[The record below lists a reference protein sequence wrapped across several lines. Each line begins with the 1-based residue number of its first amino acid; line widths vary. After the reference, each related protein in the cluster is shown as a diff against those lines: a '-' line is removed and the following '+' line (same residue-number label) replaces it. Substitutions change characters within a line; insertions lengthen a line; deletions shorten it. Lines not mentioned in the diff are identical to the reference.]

1 MRVNARLLESSGM
14 SNDGAKSSG
23 SGRNIGDVV
32 AGRYRITGVVG
43 KGAMGAVYAAEH
55 TATSQRVALKF
66 MIVGDDE
73 DKEFIARFE
82 QEAKVMAGLRSTNTI
97 RIYDFGRT
105 DDGALFMAMELLVGK
120 PLDKHIRDL
129 AREGKA
135 MTEQDAGRMTSQI
148 LRSLTE
154 AHGLGLVHRDMKP
167 GNVFLNDDGG
177 DDVIAKVLDFGL
189 ARVGNSALTNV
200 GRIMGTPAYMAPEQW
215 QGAGVTPVADLYAVG
230 CMMYA
235 MVTGDPPYQAG
246 DNVLSL
252 MHKHVTEAIPD
263 PRATARVRLS
273 EGFVAVMTKA
283 MAKKPGDRYQDAK
296 AMRQAIEAV
305 LGGSWTSHTNLG
317 TATKADATSPYLAD
331 SQPKLSESQRA
342 VVRAQSGATADS
354 ETIAGDMQTAVR
366 KSQTNLG
373 HTHDSS
379 AEATIAAPAPGH
391 QSNVSVA
398 NGSNAGVAA
407 RSATFVGEPGST
419 DAAAAAPAAKPKTGL
434 IIGALA
440 GVVALAAGGW
450 FATRPAPTAPTT
462 TAVAPSAPAATADP
476 VAAPGSQPLAAAP
489 AQPAPAQPAPAA
501 AAPAPAAVP
510 APPSA
515 VAPTAADAGSA
526 QPAAAPT
533 PGPDAGPT
541 AAAPTEAAKPVAPP
555 KPKAPKPSAPKKKAQ
570 GYETVD

>member
-1 MRVNARLLESSGM
+1 MSS
-14 SNDGAKSSG
+14 DGAKASA

-32 AGRYRITGVVG
+32 VGRYRITGVVG

-55 TATSQRVALKF
+55 TATGQKVALKF

-97 RIYDFGRT
+97 RIYDFGRA

-120 PLDKHIRDL
+120 PLDKHVRDL

-135 MTEQDAGRMTSQI
+135 MTEQEAGRLTVQI

-215 QGAGVTPVADLYAVG
+215 QGAAVTPPADLYAVG
-230 CMMYA
+230 CMMHA

-252 MHKHVTEAIPD
+252 MHKHCTEDIPD
-263 PRATARVRLS
+263 PRLTARVRLS
-273 EGFVAVMTKA
+273 EGYVAVMTKA
-283 MAKKPGDRYQDAK
+283 MAKKAADRYQDAK

-317 TATKADATSPYLAD
+317 TAPKGDVTSPYLAD
-331 SQPKLSESQRA
+331 SQPKLTESQRG
-342 VVRAQSGATADS
+342 VVRSPSGAATSDA
-354 ETIAGDMQTAVR
+354 ETLAGAAVDALR
-366 KSQTNLG
+366 ARAGQANAG
-373 HTHDSS
+373 HDSS
-379 AEATIAAPAPGH
+379 ADATIAAPPPGH
-391 QSNVSVA
+391 KSNVALGHNSDVA
-398 NGSNAGVAA
+398 VGQH
-407 RSATFVGEPGST
+407 SATYMAGSAT
-419 DAAAAAPAAKPKTGL
+419 AEAIAAPKAKAGL
-434 IIGALA
+434 IAGATA
-440 GVVALAAGGW
+440 AVVALAAVGW
-450 FATRPAPTAPTT
+450 WATRPSPPAPSPAPPAAAPAPSASAPAAAPPAAEGPAQPAVAPQPAVAQPQPAPATPVIHQAADAASGPGPAPTAP
-462 TAVAPSAPAATADP
+462 APDAGAT
-476 VAAPGSQPLAAAP
+476 VAAPAEP
-489 AQPAPAQPAPAA
+489 AK
-501 AAPAPAAVP
+501 
-510 APPSA
+510 
-515 VAPTAADAGSA
+515 PTAPS
-526 QPAAAPT
+526 
-533 PGPDAGPT
+533 
-541 AAAPTEAAKPVAPP
+541 